1 MEDFLDKVCSARV
14 IFESDLLQD
23 FLELKKPQGGKPGSE
38 VKKAAAEPAAEKK
51 IDFRVTL
58 PDRTLTTVTI
68 SEHSRTQEV
77 FEVSTALSHHT
88 WQVTLASSSVDYS
101 SQSWAYC

>member
-23 FLELKKPQGGKPGSE
+23 FLELKKPQGGKSGAE
-38 VKKAAAEPAAEKK
+38 VKKAAEPAAEKK

-58 PDRTLTTVTI
+58 PDRTLITITI
-68 SEHSRTQEV
+68 SEHSRTPEV
-77 FEVSTALSHHT
+77 FEVSTAIRHYNT
-88 WQVTLASSSVDYS
+88 
-101 SQSWAYC
+101 